1 MTCRV
6 AERNVEA
13 GRSRWRVV
21 DDAGQELVW
30 INDFLDAQCLRA
42 LSPLTVRSY
51 AHQLVHFARWWNLR
65 HPAWSEPDRT
75 AIAEYV
81 RWQLGQ
87 QPTPSAS
94 TINARLELVRR
105 LCRYHFGSDDAVEQA
120 RLRRAFWMRSR
131 FGYGRPQREWV
142 ELRLK
147 QVQPVIVP
155 LTRDEVARFWAS
167 FHTCR
172 DMALVGLMLLSGLRS
187 RETLTLSVE
196 DISFSEAQVR
206 VCGKGRRERLLP
218 LPPET
223 LRLIDLYLRTE
234 RPKTSSPALFLTLK
248 GKARGRP
255 VTPAGLRSLF
265 RYHRW
270 TSEVPRGNPH
280 RFRHTFGADMVRAG
294 VSLPAL
300 MRLMGHA
307 HIETTMRY
315 VRLTPEDV
323 WREYARAV
331 QSKITQRVQP

>member
-1 MTCRV
+1 MSWTLV
-6 AERNVEA
+6 ERQTEA

-21 DDAGQELVW
+21 DDAGQEVSW
-30 INDFLDAQCLRA
+30 INDYLDAQCLRA
-42 LSPLTVRSY
+42 LSPLTLRSY
-51 AHQLVHFARWWNLR
+51 AHLLLHFARWWSARAEN
-65 HPAWSEPDRT
+65 WSEPDRG
-75 AIAEYV
+75 AMHDYV
-81 RWQLGQ
+81 RFQLGQ
-87 QPTPSAS
+87 HPMPSAA

-105 LCRYHFGSDDAVEQA
+105 LCRYHFGSDDAVDP
-120 RLRRAFWMRSR
+120 RMRRAFWMRSR

-155 LTRDEVARFWAS
+155 LTREEVARFWAS
-167 FHTCR
+167 FRTCR

-187 RETLTLSVE
+187 RETLTLKVE
-196 DISFSEAQVR
+196 DVSFSEAQLR
-206 VCGKGRRERLLP
+206 VYGKGKRERLLP

-234 RPKTSSPALFLTLK
+234 RPETSSTPLFLTLK

-255 VTPAGLRSLF
+255 MTPAGLRSLF
-265 RYHRW
+265 RYHRI
-270 TSEVPRGNPH
+270 TSDVPRGNPH

-307 HIETTMRY
+307 DIETTMRY
-315 VRLTPEDV
+315 VQLTPEDV

-331 QSKITQRVQP
+331 QSKIAQNLRP